1 MILIT
6 GGAGYIGSHTNKLL
20 NKTGYKTVVFDN
32 LSRGHREFVKWG
44 EFFLGDL
51 KDEKQIRG
59 CFEKYPIEAVMHFGA
74 FAYVGESV
82 ANPAKYYGN
91 NIISA
96 INLLDVMRDF
106 NVKYFIFS
114 STCATY
120 GLPKEIP
127 IAEDHPQCPINPYG
141 KGKLMIEEILRDYD
155 KAYGIKYINLRYF
168 NAAGADIGGEIGE
181 RHNPETHLI
190 PLTIYAALRK
200 NDCIKV
206 FGTDYPTQDGTCVR
220 DYVHVTDLADSHIK
234 ALQYLQKTDKS
245 DSFNLGNDRGYSVM
259 EVIESVKRV
268 TKKDVKVVVE
278 KRREGDS
285 PILISSSQKA
295 KNILDWKPMFK
306 EIDPLIETAW
316 KWHIADGDNF

>member
-20 NKTGYKTVVFDN
+20 NRTGYKTVVFDN
-32 LSRGHREFVKWG
+32 LSCGHREFVKWG

-51 KDEKQIRG
+51 KDETQIRL
-59 CFEKYPIEAVMHFGA
+59 CFEKYPIEAVIHFVA
-74 FAYVGESV
+74 FASVGESI
-82 ANPAKYYGN
+82 ANPAKYYRN
-91 NIISA
+91 NIIST

-120 GLPKEIP
+120 GVPKEIP
-127 IAEDHPQCPINPYG
+127 IAEDHLQCPINPYG
-141 KGKLMIEEILRDYD
+141 KSKLMIEEILRDYD

-168 NAAGADIGGEIGE
+168 NAAGADIDGEIGE

-190 PLTIYAALRK
+190 PLAIYAALGK
-200 NDCIKV
+200 NDYIKV

-268 TKKDVKVVVE
+268 TKKDIKVVEE
-278 KRREGDS
+278 KRREGDP

-306 EIDPLIETAW
+306 EIDTLIETAW
-316 KWHIADGDNF
+316 KWHIAAGDNF

>member
-1 MILIT
+1 MILVT

-44 EFFLGDL
+44 EFFLGDM

-120 GLPKEIP
+120 GVPKEIP
-127 IAEDHPQCPINPYG
+127 IAENHLQCPINPYG
-141 KGKLMIEEILRDYD
+141 KSKLMIEEILRDYD
-155 KAYGIKYINLRYF
+155 KAYGIKYVNLRYF
-168 NAAGADIGGEIGE
+168 NAAGADIDGEIGE

-190 PLTIYAALRK
+190 PLAIYAALGK

-206 FGTDYPTQDGTCVR
+206 FGSDYPTDDGTCIR
-220 DYVHVTDLADSHIK
+220 DYVHVTDLAEAHTR
-234 ALQYLQKTDKS
+234 ALRYLQKTDKS
-245 DSFNLGNDRGYSVM
+245 DSFNLGNDIGCSVT
-259 EVIESVKRV
+259 EVIEAVKRV
-268 TKKDVKVVVE
+268 TKRDIKVVGE
-278 KRREGDS
+278 RRREGD
-285 PILISSSQKA
+285 PPVLISSSQKA
-295 KNILDWKPMFK
+295 KDILGWKPMFK